1 MIAMHTNGNGLAAKL
16 AVIQAYDL
24 RGWCMTPCRVKG
36 KEPYRGGWQNERLDL
51 EQITDI
57 IADNPA
63 QNIGMVLGKASDNLV
78 CVDLDNRI
86 AAELADQFLPPTPL
100 VVGRGKNPRT
110 HWFYHVPT
118 GIKATKFKL
127 PADPNDREKKL
138 TVVEILSDGNQ
149 VVVGPSIHP
158 DDDLY
163 EVLDGEP
170 ATVDGDELHEAAQSL
185 FHAVLDR
192 LGLIEETT
200 AKPSPR
206 SSTQPTGGG
215 NGLSP
220 GKDFDDRGDVRE
232 LLERHG
238 WTRIGSGGNDERWR
252 RPGKDHGISATLKD
266 GRLFYCFTSSAA
278 ALDGGKA
285 YGPFGLFTALECNGD
300 FHEAHKRLKELG
312 YGDETADSVNCVNS
326 VYGVGDWQEPI
337 PLGPDA
343 VAAFPIQAIPRQVSE
358 YLGQLA
364 EFSQTPVDL
373 AAGMWLAATGVTLQK
388 KFAVEPSRGWIE
400 PLNLY
405 VLAGMDPANR
415 KSAVVAA
422 IAKPLRLSEETQ
434 AQLLGPTIRSAR
446 SAHEIRIKQR
456 QRLVDDAAKT
466 PMGSDRD
473 AILHEVQTLDEEIA
487 ANPVPAEPRLLA
499 DDITPEHLATRMAQ
513 NSGRLG
519 VLTAEGDLFDIMS
532 GRYSSKGQANLGIFL
547 RAHAGDEVRVD
558 RGNRPSEFIKSPAL
572 SLGFCVQPEV
582 LRGLMQQKSFR
593 GRGLLGRF
601 LYQLPESLLGRR
613 KTSPVEVN
621 PMTEAGYWSVMRA
634 LLDLPVQQNDNGE
647 FIPEILSLARD
658 ADDQF
663 RAFRDEI
670 EVSLGEFGTFATI
683 KDWAG
688 KLPGA
693 VARIAGLMHVV
704 EHVERQ
710 PIPTVISGSTIQ
722 NAIRLGHYFASHA
735 TSVFRIMGRD
745 ESVALAEHIVHTIQ
759 RHDMREFSK
768 QKLHQQVR
776 RRVDSPDE
784 LDSPLKILV
793 DHNYIRD
800 VSRPSTGPGRKPSP
814 AYESNPRLFGMEL

>member
-1 MIAMHTNGNGLAAKL
+1 MIATASRSNGEALAAKL
-16 AVIQAYDL
+16 AAVQAYDL
-24 RGWCMTPCRVKG
+24 RGWRMTPCRAKG
-36 KEPYRGGWQNERLDL
+36 KEPYRDQWQAERLGAEEMTEVL
-51 EQITDI
+51 SNRHNE
-57 IADNPA
+57 
-63 QNIGMVLGKASDNLV
+63 NIGVLTGKASEGLV
-78 CVDLDNRI
+78 CIDLDNPI
-86 AAELADQFLPPTPL
+86 AVELADQFLPPTPL
-100 VVGRGKNPRT
+100 LVGRGENPRT
-110 HWFYHVPT
+110 HWFYHVPG

-127 PADPNDREKKL
+127 PVDPTDKKKKL
-138 TVVEILSDGNQ
+138 TVVEVLGDGNQ
-149 VVVGPSIHP
+149 VIVGPSVHP
-158 DDDLY
+158 SGDVYDLLEDD
-163 EVLDGEP
+163 P
-170 ATVDGDELHEAAQSL
+170 AEVDGAELLEAAESL

-192 LGLIEETT
+192 LGLIPEE
-200 AKPSPR
+200 KPKSNSNGR
-206 SSTQPTGGG
+206 SQSTGGSSD
-215 NGLSP
+215 LSP

-232 LLERHG
+232 LLQRHG
-238 WTRIGSGGNDERWR
+238 WTRIGNSGDDERWR

-278 ALDGGKA
+278 GVESGRG
-285 YGPFGLFTALECNGD
+285 YGPFGLFTALECSGD
-300 FHEAHKRLKELG
+300 FHQAHKKLKVLG
-312 YGDETADSVNCVNS
+312 FGNSVNCVNS
-326 VYGVGDWQEPI
+326 VYGVEDWQEPI
-337 PLGPDA
+337 PLGADPGA
-343 VAAFPIQAIPRQVSE
+343 QFPIEAIPRQIQE

-364 EFSQTPVDL
+364 EFTQTPIDL
-373 AAGMWLAATGVTLQK
+373 AAGMWLAATGVALQK
-388 KFAVEPSRGWIE
+388 KVVVEPSRGWIE
-400 PLNLY
+400 PLNVY

-422 IAKPLRLSEETQ
+422 IARPLRLFEETQ
-434 AQLLGPTIRSAR
+434 AELLGPTIRAAR
-446 SAHEIRIKQR
+446 SAHEIRTKQR
-456 QRLVDDAAKT
+456 QRLVDEAAKT

-473 AILHEVQTLDEEIA
+473 AVLHEVQTLDEEIA
-487 ANPVPAEPRLLA
+487 SNPVPAEPRLLA

-513 NSGRLG
+513 NNGRLG

-572 SLGFCVQPEV
+572 SLGFCVQPEI

-613 KTSPVEVN
+613 KTSPAEVN
-621 PMTEAGYWSVMRA
+621 PMTEADYTSIMRK
-634 LLDLPVQQNDNGE
+634 LLDLPVRQCDNGE
-647 FIPEILSLARD
+647 FLPEVLSLARE

-670 EVSLGEFGTFATI
+670 EVSLGEFGIYATI

-735 TSVFRIMGRD
+735 TAVFRIMGRD

-759 RHDMREFSK
+759 RHDMRTFSK
-768 QKLHQQVR
+768 RDIHQQVR
-776 RRVDSPDE
+776 RRVDTPDE
-784 LDSPLKILV
+784 LDGPLKLLV

-800 VSRPSTGPGRKPSP
+800 VPQSSTGPGRKSSPS
-814 AYESNPRLFGMEL
+814 YETNPRITGTEL

>member
-1 MIAMHTNGNGLAAKL
+1 MIAPAINGHAKL
-16 AVIQAYDL
+16 AAIQAYDK
-24 RGWCMTPCRVKG
+24 RGWCLTPCRVKG
-36 KEPYRGGWQNERLDL
+36 KEPYRVGWQNERLDL

-63 QNIGMVLGKASDNLV
+63 QNIGMLLGRASDNLV
-78 CVDLDNRI
+78 CIDLDNPV
-86 AAELADQFLPPTPL
+86 AVELADQFLPLTTL
-100 VVGRGKNPRT
+100 IAGRGKNPMT
-110 HWFYHVPT
+110 HWFYRVPG
-118 GIKATKFKL
+118 GIKAMKFKL
-127 PADPNDREKKL
+127 PADPSDKTKKL

-149 VVVGPSIHP
+149 VIVGPSVHP
-158 DDDLY
+158 DDDVY
-163 EVLDGEP
+163 DVLDDEP
-170 ATVDGDELHEAAQSL
+170 ATVDAAELQEAAQSL

-192 LGLIEETT
+192 LGLIAEETPKTNSNNT
-200 AKPSPR
+200 AQR
-206 SSTQPTGGG
+206 TGAS
-215 NGLSP
+215 NGLAP
-220 GKDFDDRGDVRE
+220 GKDFDERGDVRE
-232 LLERHG
+232 LLRSHG
-238 WTRIGSGGNDERWR
+238 WTLIGNSGNDERWR
-252 RPGKDHGISATLKD
+252 RPGKEHGISATLKD

-278 ALDGGKA
+278 GLEGGKG
-285 YGPFGLFTALECNGD
+285 YGPFGLFAALECSGN
-300 FHEAHKRLKELG
+300 FHQAHEKLKTLG
-312 YGDETADSVNCVNS
+312 FGNSVNSVNCVNS
-326 VYGVGDWQEPI
+326 VYAPEDWQEPI
-337 PLGPDA
+337 PLGADPGA
-343 VAAFPIQAIPRQVSE
+343 QFPIEAIPRQIQE

-364 EFSQTPVDL
+364 EFTQTPIDL
-373 AAGMWLAATGVTLQK
+373 AAGMWLAATGVAVQK
-388 KFAVEPSRGWIE
+388 KFVVEPSRGWIE

-422 IAKPLRLSEETQ
+422 IAKPLRLFEETQ
-434 AQLLGPTIRSAR
+434 SELLGPTIRAAK
-446 SAHEIRIKQR
+446 SAHEIRGKQR
-456 QRLVDDAAKT
+456 QRLVDEAAKT

-473 AILHEVQTLDEEIA
+473 AILHEIQTLDEEIA
-487 ANPVPAEPRLLA
+487 NNPVPAEPRLLA
-499 DDITPEHLATRMAQ
+499 DDITPEKLATTMAQ
-513 NSGRLG
+513 NNGRLG

-547 RAHAGDEVRVD
+547 RSHCGDEVRVD

-572 SLGFCVQPEV
+572 SLGFCVQPEI

-601 LYQLPESLLGRR
+601 LYQLPESLLGHR
-613 KTSPVEVN
+613 KTSPAEVN
-621 PMTEAGYWSVMRA
+621 PMIEADYTSIMRK
-634 LLDLPVQQNDNGE
+634 LLDLPIRQSDNGE
-647 FIPEILSLARD
+647 FLPEVLSLARD

-710 PIPTVISGSTIQ
+710 PIPTVISSSTIQ
-722 NAIRLGHYFASHA
+722 HAIRLGHYFASHA
-735 TSVFRIMGRD
+735 TAVFRIMGRD

-759 RHDMREFSK
+759 RHEMREFSK

-800 VSRPSTGPGRKPSP
+800 ASKPSTRPGRKPSP

>member
-1 MIAMHTNGNGLAAKL
+1 MKT
-16 AVIQAYDL
+16 
-24 RGWCMTPCRVKG
+24 
-36 KEPYRGGWQNERLDL
+36 
-51 EQITDI
+51 
-57 IADNPA
+57 
-63 QNIGMVLGKASDNLV
+63 GKASDGLV
-78 CVDLDNRI
+78 CIDLDNPI
-86 AAELADQFLPPTPL
+86 AVELADEFLPPTPL
-100 VVGRGKNPRT
+100 VVGRGENPRT
-110 HWFYHVPT
+110 HWFYHVPG

-127 PADPNDREKKL
+127 PADPNDKEKKL
-138 TVVEILSDGNQ
+138 TVVEVLGDGNQ
-149 VVVGPSIHP
+149 VIVGPSVHP
-158 DDDLY
+158 SGDIYDILEDDPA
-163 EVLDGEP
+163 EVAG
-170 ATVDGDELHEAAQSL
+170 AELLEAAESL

-192 LGLIEETT
+192 LGLIPDEKP
-200 AKPSPR
+200 KPSSNGRP
-206 SSTQPTGGG
+206 QNTGGSC
-215 NGLSP
+215 LSP
-220 GKDFDDRGDVRE
+220 GKDFDDRGDVRD
-232 LLERHG
+232 LLRSHG
-238 WTRIGSGGNDERWR
+238 WTLIGDSGSNERWR
-252 RPGKDHGISATLKD
+252 RPGKAHGTSATLKE

-278 ALDGGKA
+278 GLDGGKA
-285 YGPFGLFTALECNGD
+285 YGPFGLFAALECYGD
-300 FHEAHKRLKELG
+300 FHEAHERLKSLG
-312 YGDETADSVNCVNS
+312 FGDSVDSVNS
-326 VYGVGDWQEPI
+326 VYAPEDWQEPI
-337 PLGPDA
+337 PLGADPGA
-343 VAAFPIQAIPRQVSE
+343 QFPIEAIPRQVLE

-364 EFSQTPVDL
+364 EFTQTPVDL

-422 IAKPLRLSEETQ
+422 IAKPLRLFEETQ

-446 SAHEIRIKQR
+446 SAHEIRVKQR
-456 QRLVDDAAKT
+456 QRLVDEAAKT

-658 ADDQF
+658 ADAQF

-710 PIPTVISGSTIQ
+710 PIPTVISGRTIQ

-735 TSVFRIMGRD
+735 TAVFRIMGRD
-745 ESVALAEHIVHTIQ
+745 ESVALAEHIIHTIQ
-759 RHDMREFSK
+759 RHDMRTFSK
-768 QKLHQQVR
+768 QSLHQQVR

-800 VSRPSTGPGRKPSP
+800 VSKPSTGPGRKPSP
-814 AYESNPRLFGMEL
+814 AYESHPKLFGMEL